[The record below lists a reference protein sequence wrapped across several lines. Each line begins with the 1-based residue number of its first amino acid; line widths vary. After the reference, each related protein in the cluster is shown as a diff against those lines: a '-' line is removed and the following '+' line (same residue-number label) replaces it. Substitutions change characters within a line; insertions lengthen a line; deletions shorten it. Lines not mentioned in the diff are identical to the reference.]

1 VSGAYSV
8 LGLASLVVGAMAIVH
23 GVWMAITTRKP
34 GWVSARRL
42 PSGRERGLGIALIAL
57 GVGLV
62 LLGASDI
69 ETVAFSGLRLL
80 GVGAFVIGVV
90 VMVVAFRPRPSQ

>member
-1 VSGAYSV
+1 VSGAFTA
-8 LGLASLVVGAMAIVH
+8 LGLASLVVGAMAIVQ
-23 GVWMAITTRKP
+23 GMWMAITARRP
-34 GWVSARRL
+34 RWVSVRRL
-42 PSGRERGLGIALIAL
+42 PGGRERGLGVALIAL
-57 GVGLV
+57 GIGLV

-80 GVGAFVIGVV
+80 GLGIFVVGVV

>member
-1 VSGAYSV
+1 VSGAYSA
-8 LGLASLVVGAMAIVH
+8 LGLASLVVGAMAIVQ

-80 GVGAFVIGVV
+80 GVGAFVIGIV